1 MVSGAG
7 EADTAVAPRVS
18 QWADTQRIAFGRGR
32 RRAASIPAALI
43 TAALFHR
50 LIDDPI
56 QKWLTPRLT
65 GTVGPA
71 QAETPAAA

>member
-32 RRAASIPAALI
+32 RRATSIPAALI
-43 TAALFHR
+43 TAELFHR
-50 LIDDPI
+50 LIDAPI
-56 QKWLTPRLT
+56 QKWLAPRLE
-65 GTVGPA
+65 GRARAAEGAAVGA
-71 QAETPAAA
+71 